1 MTRQGVTRRFLIPVR
16 SGWPRS
22 VVLRQHAGAVVEF
35 ADGRQLTFLLESEM
49 LEAYG
54 WTWEQLRAWGAAE
67 EGDTLAWSYR
77 HQAEDV
83 PDLERPVIIEPIAW
97 LRAKLRPDIVAAR
110 SPHEGAPGLP
120 RSP

>member
-54 WTWEQLRAWGAAE
+54 WTWEQLRGWGAVVE

-77 HQAEDV
+77 NQAEHAPEEID
-83 PDLERPVIIEPIAW
+83 RPVMIEPIAW
-97 LRAKLRPDIVAAR
+97 LYHKLH
-110 SPHEGAPGLP
+110 SWK
-120 RSP
+120 